1 METFPLVRDQYPIF
15 KELEGRVVSGEEF
28 MIKPEPEIYHC
39 LMERYSLE
47 PSESIFVDDNAD
59 NVVGARNVGM
69 HAIQFKNAEQLE
81 QELKEVYGLEF

>member
-1 METFPLVRDQYPIF
+1 
-15 KELEGRVVSGEEF
+15 
-28 MIKPEPEIYHC
+28 MISFQRYQNLLLFCI
-39 LMERYSLE
+39 LLFERYLLE

-69 HAIQFKNAEQLE
+69 HAVQFKNAAQLE